1 MYPQLSFTFKH
12 IIINPSS
19 ILSSESRSMIV
30 KKIGKKFNDV
40 TAINILAPREPFKV
54 KQAGKLSH
62 NGDN

>member
-1 MYPQLSFTFKH
+1 M
-12 IIINPSS
+12 
-19 ILSSESRSMIV
+19 ILR
-30 KKIGKKFNDV
+30 KIEKKFNDV